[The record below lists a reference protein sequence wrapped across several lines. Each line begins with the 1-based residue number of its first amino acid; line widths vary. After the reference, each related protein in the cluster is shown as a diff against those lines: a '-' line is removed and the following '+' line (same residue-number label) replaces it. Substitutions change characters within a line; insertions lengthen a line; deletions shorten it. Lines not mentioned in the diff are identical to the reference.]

1 MKAFAMTRH
10 YEYTKEEKK
19 KGKEATME
27 SGGTIRTVT
36 HSTAGCFFVSFV
48 FLHGDCFQ
56 AVSRNIAHRK
66 FICISDIILAQRRNG
81 GFRHYF
87 AVAEKSSADSDTIL
101 SGGFISHFRCGISG
115 I

>member
-19 KGKEATME
+19 KEIM
-27 SGGTIRTVT
+27 
-36 HSTAGCFFVSFV
+36 AGRFFVPFV

-56 AVSRNIAHRK
+56 AVSRNNAYRK
-66 FICISDIILAQRRNG
+66 FICISGVILALRG
-81 GFRHYF
+81 VSYFRHCF
-87 AVAEKSSADSDTIL
+87 TAAEKSSADSDTIV
-101 SGGFISHFRCGISG
+101 SGVFISHFRCGISG

>member
-1 MKAFAMTRH
+1 MMHRACIKAYKRRTQVKAFAVPGH

-19 KGKEATME
+19 RETM
-27 SGGTIRTVT
+27 
-36 HSTAGCFFVSFV
+36 AGCIFISFV

-87 AVAEKSSADSDTIL
+87 AVAEKSSTDFDTIL
-101 SGGFISHFRCGISG
+101 SGVFISHLRCGISG

>member
-1 MKAFAMTRH
+1 MKALAMTRH
-10 YEYTKEEKK
+10 YEYTKDEKK
-19 KGKEATME
+19 KEIM
-27 SGGTIRTVT
+27 
-36 HSTAGCFFVSFV
+36 AGCFFVSFV

-66 FICISDIILAQRRNG
+66 FICISDIILAQRRND

-87 AVAEKSSADSDTIL
+87 AVAEKSSADSDTIV
-101 SGGFISHFRCGISG
+101 SGGFISHFCCGISG